1 MEVFVQLIMFLK
13 LFKVHDLAESIVGDL
28 TPYCGVSKE
37 EKRRREENAIVEISN
52 LIGSN
57 GENMLKLF
65 EEYEKQESAE
75 AKFVKDCDRYDMVL
89 QAFEYEKRD
98 ETPNKHQEFFDSTF
112 GQFRH
117 PLIISL
123 VDELNK
129 QRQEYQEKFPAGL
142 EKKEN
147 TGSS

>member
-1 MEVFVQLIMFLK
+1 M
-13 LFKVHDLAESIVGDL
+13 AESIVGDL

-37 EKRRREENAIVEISN
+37 EKRRREEDAIVEISN

-57 GENMLKLF
+57 GENMLRLF

-117 PLIISL
+117 PMIISL

-129 QRQEYQEKFPAGL
+129 QRQEYQEKFPVGL

-147 TGSS
+147 TSSS